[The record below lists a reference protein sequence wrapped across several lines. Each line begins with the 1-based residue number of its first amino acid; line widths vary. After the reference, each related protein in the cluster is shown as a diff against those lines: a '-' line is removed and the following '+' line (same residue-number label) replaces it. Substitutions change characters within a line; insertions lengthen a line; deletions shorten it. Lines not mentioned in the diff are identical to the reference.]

1 MLVYLR
7 SHSTHVYIMLPYGSN
22 NINSITLS
30 ILMSGCKQI
39 STKCFERKTLN
50 QLSVTYQCSSVM
62 CTGLK
67 ETVIVP
73 ITIHTRRGQ
82 MKEDTL

>member
-1 MLVYLR
+1 
-7 SHSTHVYIMLPYGSN
+7 
-22 NINSITLS
+22 
-30 ILMSGCKQI
+30 MSGCKQI

-67 ETVIVP
+67 KTVIVP
-73 ITIHTRRGQ
+73 IAIHTRRGQ